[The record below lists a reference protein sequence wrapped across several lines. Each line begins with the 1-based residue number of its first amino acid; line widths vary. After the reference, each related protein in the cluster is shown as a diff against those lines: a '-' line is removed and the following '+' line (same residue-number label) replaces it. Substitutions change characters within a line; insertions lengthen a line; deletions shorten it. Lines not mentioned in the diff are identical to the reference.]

1 MARKY
6 ELKKRARSQQET
18 RQKIVEAAVDLHGSL
33 GPARTTIS
41 AIAEKA
47 GVQRL
52 TVYRHFPD
60 ERSIFRA
67 CTGHFFEVNPMPDP
81 GAWRAI
87 ANPIERLRR
96 GLSELFDYWQEHE
109 TMFTL
114 AYRDADLA
122 PEAFEVSPFPALWQ
136 ALLDAL
142 SEGLVGDAP
151 TDPGRAVLAHAI
163 DFPTWQSLVRQ
174 RGMTHE
180 QAVDLLVC
188 MVRCGTD
195 ADRSAPPHE
204 TSR

>member
-18 RQKIVEAAVDLHGSL
+18 RQKIVEAAVELHGSL
-33 GPARTTIS
+33 GPAQTTIS

-67 CTGHFFEVNPMPDP
+67 CTGHFFDVHPMPDAE
-81 GAWRAI
+81 AWRAV
-87 ANPIERLRR
+87 ADPTERLRR
-96 GLSELFDYWQEHE
+96 GLAELFDYWREHE
-109 TMFTL
+109 TMFAL
-114 AYRDADLA
+114 AHRDADFV

-142 SEGLVGDAP
+142 WEGRPGSGDHA
-151 TDPGRAVLAHAI
+151 DIGRAALAHAI
-163 DFPTWQSLVRQ
+163 DFPTWQSLVRN
-174 RGMTHE
+174 RGLTQE
-180 QAVDLLVC
+180 QAIALLVC
-188 MVRCGTD
+188 MVDGCAGDGSGT
-195 ADRSAPPHE
+195 SP
-204 TSR
+204 TLV

>member
-6 ELKKRARSQQET
+6 ELKKRARSQERT
-18 RQKIVEAAVDLHGSL
+18 RQKIVEAAVQLHGSV

-67 CTGHFFEVNPMPDP
+67 CTGHFFEVHPMPDAQ
-81 GAWRAI
+81 AWRAI
-87 ANPIERLRR
+87 DDPTERLRR
-96 GLSELFDYWQEHE
+96 GLTELFDYWREQE

-114 AYRDADLA
+114 AYRDADLT
-122 PEAFEVSPFPALWQ
+122 PEAFEVSPFPARWQ

-142 SEGLVGDAP
+142 CEGRPGSGARGDVE
-151 TDPGRAVLAHAI
+151 RAALAHAI

-174 RGMTHE
+174 HGLAHE
-180 QAVDLLVC
+180 QAIDLLVC
-188 MVRCGTD
+188 AVDCGAD
-195 ADRSAPPHE
+195 AS
-204 TSR
+204 